1 MATNIIN
8 GFCILVLLLILF
20 GLIGGAVYYALIKPQ
35 MLKANHKK
43 AMKNQHLMFNQLK
56 AGDFVWEL
64 NGSTIK
70 TYIVKSVSYS
80 FNKCTNECTRININA
95 ENINN
100 EYDSRYIDI
109 DISKSKSFK
118 YNSYYTLYGEANSIA
133 SMTKTKRDR
142 EISNVSSATK
152 EELIKE
158 ANKVID
164 RIEEFKKKL

>member
-20 GLIGGAVYYALIKPQ
+20 GFIGGAVYYALIKPQ
-35 MLKANHKK
+35 MLNTNRKN
-43 AMKNQHLMFNQLK
+43 AMKNQRLMFNQIK
-56 AGDFVWEL
+56 KGDFVWEL

-70 TYIVKSVSYS
+70 TYVVKSVGYS

-95 ENINN
+95 ENISN

-109 DISKSKSFK
+109 DINKSKSFK

-133 SMTKTKRDR
+133 SMTKAKRDQ

-152 EELIKE
+152 EELIRE

-164 RIEEFKKKL
+164 RIDEFKKKL